1 MEKVIGAIIG
11 FALLVV
17 VIALIM
23 AWPVMLL
30 WNYVMPDVFGLTEIV
45 FWQALALS
53 MLSSMLFKSSASSS
67 KD

>member
-1 MEKVIGAIIG
+1 MELIGK
-11 FALLVV
+11 V
-17 VIALIM
+17 VIAFVLIIGLAALM
-23 AWPVMLL
+23 ALPVMWL

-53 MLSSMLFKSSASSS
+53 MLSSMLLKSSSSSS